1 MHTNQRIDTREAAK
15 YTGISYSKLT
25 KLRCYGG
32 GPKYFKIGERVVYA
46 TGDLEAWMN
55 RHIREN
61 TSQPQVKW

>member
-1 MHTNQRIDTREAAK
+1 MQINHRIDTREAAK
-15 YTGISYSKLT
+15 YTGLSYSKLT
-25 KLRCYGG
+25 KLRTYGG

-46 TGDLEAWMN
+46 IADLDAWMN